1 MAAEREPIGDFLD
14 ALGARTPAPASGA
27 AAAVTGALGAALAE
41 LAARLA
47 RDEVA
52 VEEARSLRA
61 RLVALADEDS
71 EAYTAFLRERSEEA
85 RQGTIAVPL
94 EIAACGDAVEAL
106 ARRVALQLS
115 GPVVGDAESAAALGR
130 AAAEVSR
137 RLADING

>member
-1 MAAEREPIGDFLD
+1 MAAERDTIGAFLD

-47 RDEVA
+47 GDEAAVA
-52 VEEARSLRA
+52 EALTLRT

-85 RQGTIAVPL
+85 RQRTIAVPR
-94 EIAACGDAVEAL
+94 EIAACGDAVAAL
-106 ARRVALQLS
+106 AQRVALELS
-115 GPVVGDAESAAALGR
+115 GPVVGDAESA
-130 AAAEVSR
+130 
-137 RLADING
+137 